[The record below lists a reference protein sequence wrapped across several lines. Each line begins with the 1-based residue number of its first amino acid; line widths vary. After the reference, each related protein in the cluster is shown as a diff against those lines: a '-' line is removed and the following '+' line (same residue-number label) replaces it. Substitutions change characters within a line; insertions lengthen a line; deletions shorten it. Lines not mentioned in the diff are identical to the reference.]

1 MPFSEVVVLE
11 GLAVS
16 GGYLKEPVWVPSLE
30 FEGFIFLRLR
40 QYDDW
45 IHKLVCN
52 QSRRA
57 SPLAQCGLWQKLLAA
72 SCGAD
77 ALPVDDPLADIMKT
91 MEDPSL
97 EPAKKR
103 PRPRQ
108 RAVRQTEFWQD
119 HQKSQRRVRRIEYQ
133 GDAGSSD
140 KQSFTILQH
149 VQHCRKMAKT
159 VWLQRDDLP
168 NFVHAVY
175 QETHKKE
182 PIVFTVGIRWL
193 EGIHAW
199 VAKWRDEGGEQT
211 HLAYVL
217 PHKVRAGQKVPIEE
231 SAFQEKKQSAKKEFL
246 KRMVRLGYPE
256 ESG

>member
-30 FEGFIFLRLR
+30 FEGLMFLRLR

-91 MEDPSL
+91 TEDPSL

-108 RAVRQTEFWQD
+108 WAVRQTEFWQD

-149 VQHCRKMAKT
+149 VQHCRCAFDAFP
-159 VWLQRDDLP
+159 VSLP
-168 NFVHAVY
+168 PLHL
-175 QETHKKE
+175 
-182 PIVFTVGIRWL
+182 PLPSLPPLDPPLLPPLPGVG
-193 EGIHAW
+193 
-199 VAKWRDEGGEQT
+199 VCF
-211 HLAYVL
+211 VL
-217 PHKVRAGQKVPIEE
+217 PAATAGV
-231 SAFQEKKQSAKKEFL
+231 AGGTGQS
-246 KRMVRLGYPE
+246 
-256 ESG
+256 

>member
-77 ALPVDDPLADIMKT
+77 APLADDPLADIMKT
-91 MEDPSL
+91 MEDC
-97 EPAKKR
+97 EAPAKK
-103 PRPRQ
+103 RPRQ

-149 VQHCRKMAKT
+149 VQHYRKMAKT

-182 PIVFTVGIRWL
+182 PIVFTVGTRWL

-217 PHKVRAGQKVPIEE
+217 PHKVRHGLKVPIEE